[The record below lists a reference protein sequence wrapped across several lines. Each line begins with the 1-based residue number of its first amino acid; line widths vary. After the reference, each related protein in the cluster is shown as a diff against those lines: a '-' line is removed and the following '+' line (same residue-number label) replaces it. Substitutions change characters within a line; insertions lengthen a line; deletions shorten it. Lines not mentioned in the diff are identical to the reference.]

1 MSRMSRR
8 PPIKAIGP
16 KRAALRVG
24 TRVRFVFGLG
34 EVMGTVIEDRGDLGV
49 NGSRLLR
56 VRFEIDGVSDPLETE
71 IPAAQVKVA
80 A

>member
-1 MSRMSRR
+1 MPHR
-8 PPIKAIGP
+8 PLKAIGP
-16 KRAALRVG
+16 KSTVLRVG

-56 VRFEIDGVSDPLETE
+56 VRFEIEGAAEPLVTE
-71 IPAAQVKVA
+71 IPADHLKVA